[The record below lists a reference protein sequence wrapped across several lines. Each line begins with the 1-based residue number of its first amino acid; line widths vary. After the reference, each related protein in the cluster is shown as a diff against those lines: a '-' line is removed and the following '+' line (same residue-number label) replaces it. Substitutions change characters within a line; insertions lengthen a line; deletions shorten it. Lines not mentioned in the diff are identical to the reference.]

1 MKKMFTCSLQQHSTV
16 TIVNKMTAA
25 MIPPVMTTVPAV
37 IRNLL
42 HQQPAYL
49 WRRCKNFHKIVLD
62 FFGVCMC
69 EHLLPWMRIWG
80 PISYRHFKSNYYL
93 KNTILSASFNKI
105 MKCSYEDLAIQL

>member
-1 MKKMFTCSLQQHSTV
+1 MTFAYAGGYYWLVLKGINSGSSGKKCLFTCSLQQHSTV

-49 WRRCKNFHKIVLD
+49 GEKKQE
-62 FFGVCMC
+62 FFF
-69 EHLLPWMRIWG
+69 
-80 PISYRHFKSNYYL
+80 Y
-93 KNTILSASFNKI
+93 
-105 MKCSYEDLAIQL
+105 